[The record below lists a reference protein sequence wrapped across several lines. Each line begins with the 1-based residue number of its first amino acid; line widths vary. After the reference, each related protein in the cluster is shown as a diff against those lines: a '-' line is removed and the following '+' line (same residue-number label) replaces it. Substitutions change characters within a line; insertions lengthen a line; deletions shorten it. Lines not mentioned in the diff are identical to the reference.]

1 MAANVETMFY
11 VNSDGRGTPWHGLGQ
26 EVKEALNSQEALI
39 AAGLNW
45 RVVQKPLY
53 INTGNGFKQV
63 EGQFANVRETDNL
76 FLGNVSDKYKIV
88 QNEDA
93 FSFTD
98 NLLGEGVTYETAGS
112 LSNGKKVWMLARMPE
127 TTLVGDKTIPY
138 LVFTNSFDGKGSIRV
153 AITPVRVVCQNTLNL
168 ALAKAVR
175 AWSTKHV
182 GNIEDKLEEAKK
194 TLELA
199 NVYMKNLQKSAIEL
213 ANDVISNIDFKLFTE
228 TLLPITDDMLGNI
241 KAQEAV
247 EEDRK
252 LLTKAYFE
260 TPDIEQFVGTKW
272 GVINAVSDMATH
284 TQPKRFTV
292 TGQENRFMKTV
303 EGNELIDK
311 AYELLTAF

>member
-1 MAANVETMFY
+1 MAANVESMFY

-45 RVVQKPLY
+45 RVVQRPLY
-53 INTGNGFKQV
+53 INTSNGFVQV
-63 EGQFANVRETDNL
+63 KDQFANVRETDNL

-127 TTLVGDKTIPY
+127 TDLVGDQTIPY
-138 LVFTNSFDGKGSIRV
+138 LVFTNSFDGKGAIRV

-168 ALAKAVR
+168 ALSQAHR

-182 GNIEDKLEEAKK
+182 GNIEGKLEEAKK

-199 NVYMKNLQKSAIEL
+199 TIYMKKLQKSAVEL
-213 ANDVISNIDFKLFTE
+213 ANDIISNAEFNLFTE
-228 TLLPITDDMLGNI
+228 TLFPITDDMLGNM

-247 EEDRK
+247 EEDRR
-252 LLTKAYFE
+252 LLKRAYFE
-260 TPDIEQFVGTKW
+260 ASDIEKFIGTKW

-284 TQPKRFTV
+284 TQPKRFTM

-303 EGNELIDK
+303 EGNEIIDK
-311 AYELLTAF
+311 AYELLAAF

>member
-1 MAANVETMFY
+1 MSANVETMFY

-26 EVKEALNSQEALI
+26 EVKEALNSQQALI
-39 AAGLNW
+39 AAGLDW
-45 RVVQKPLY
+45 RVIQKPLY
-53 INTGNGFKQV
+53 INTGDGFIQV
-63 EGQFANVRETDNL
+63 KDQFANVRETDNL

-127 TTLVGDKTIPY
+127 TELVGDKTIPY

-168 ALAKAVR
+168 ALSQAVR

-182 GNIEDKLEEAKK
+182 GNIEGKLEEAKK

-199 NVYMKNLQKSAIEL
+199 SVYMKNLQKSAVEL
-213 ANDVISNIDFKLFTE
+213 AKDVISHIDFKVFTE
-228 TLLPITDDMLGNI
+228 TLLPITDDMLGNT
-241 KAQEAV
+241 KAQEVV
-247 EEDRK
+247 EEDRR

-260 TPDIEQFVGTKW
+260 APDIEQFVGTKW

-292 TGQENRFMKTV
+292 TGQENRFMTTI
-303 EGNELIDK
+303 EGNKLIDK
-311 AYELLTAF
+311 AYELLATF